1 MLNFEIAD
9 CVSVTRARGKVK
21 HIPLG
26 RSNGRD
32 CRRAVH
38 CGSPRRRR
46 DGRTQSERE
55 RRAEGAADGN
65 IGCVARPRGRRGRF
79 RRVASRLVLNVVARI
94 LTRSSLALHLLLDPG
109 NVEMPN
115 VNKFPSSKLKLD
127 EFFLNW
133 LSSQDSQKL
142 VRPRPPG
149 SRGPS
154 VFAHPPA
161 AVARA
166 RPRPVSSI
174 HRNAAVPSRTRVLP

>member
-1 MLNFEIAD
+1 
-9 CVSVTRARGKVK
+9 
-21 HIPLG
+21 
-26 RSNGRD
+26 
-32 CRRAVH
+32 
-38 CGSPRRRR
+38 
-46 DGRTQSERE
+46 
-55 RRAEGAADGN
+55 
-65 IGCVARPRGRRGRF
+65 
-79 RRVASRLVLNVVARI
+79 
-94 LTRSSLALHLLLDPG
+94 
-109 NVEMPN
+109 MPN

-166 RPRPVSSI
+166 RPWPVSSI
-174 HRNAAVPSRTRVLP
+174 HRNAAVPPFRRSKAPFRPFRREPAFALTQRSRLRERPRRVASQVLDLLEPHL